1 MNYNDITISLVLF
14 KSEKVI
20 FQCLRSINKVKK
32 IIIYDNSND
41 KNLKKIVN
49 KKFPN
54 IDYILSKKNLG
65 YGAAHNKVFKL
76 AKTPYVLV
84 LNPDTILDKNCIKEL
99 INNANKLDNK
109 FTIISPITKS
119 KNFGYFGN
127 SYEEK
132 NG

>member
-54 IDYILSKKNLG
+54 IDYILSKKNR
-65 YGAAHNKVFKL
+65 F
-76 AKTPYVLV
+76 
-84 LNPDTILDKNCIKEL
+84 
-99 INNANKLDNK
+99 
-109 FTIISPITKS
+109 SP
-119 KNFGYFGN
+119 FCL
-127 SYEEK
+127 
-132 NG
+132 

>member
-54 IDYILSKKNLG
+54 IDYILSKKI
-65 YGAAHNKVFKL
+65 
-76 AKTPYVLV
+76 LV
-84 LNPDTILDKNCIKEL
+84 MGQHIIK
-99 INNANKLDNK
+99 
-109 FTIISPITKS
+109 FSS
-119 KNFGYFGN
+119 
-127 SYEEK
+127 
-132 NG
+132 